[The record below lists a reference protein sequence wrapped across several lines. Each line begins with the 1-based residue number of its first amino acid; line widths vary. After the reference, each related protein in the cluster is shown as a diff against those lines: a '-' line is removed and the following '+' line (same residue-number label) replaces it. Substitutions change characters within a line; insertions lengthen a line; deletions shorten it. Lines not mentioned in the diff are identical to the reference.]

1 MPDGR
6 TSSWWRGP
14 SCRKRRSAAAGVP
27 PRIAPEAG
35 RQWLD
40 YLHDV
45 TVADEIALAEG
56 YEHIEHLKR
65 YTTCGMAADQGKTSG
80 LNALLAVAEMT
91 AKSPPRSARRPVR
104 LHAGHAGRTRGR
116 QLGARYS
123 PKRLLPA
130 HVEHEALARIAGG

>member
-1 MPDGR
+1 MVAWPIVQEA
-6 TSSWWRGP
+6 P
-14 SCRKRRSAAAGVP
+14 LSAAAGVP

-45 TVADEIALAEG
+45 TADVEIALAEG

-91 AKSPPRSARRPVR
+91 AKSPPRSARPAVR
-104 LHAGHAGRTRGR
+104 RTRR
-116 QLGARYS
+116 SRWAHSRS
-123 PKRLLPA
+123 VSSAPA
-130 HVEHEALARIAGG
+130 IRRNVSRPRTRSTRHLARIAGG